1 MLDVDNFKHFNDTW
15 GHPAGDVV
23 LQDLGS
29 FLLRNIRGEDI
40 ASRYGGDEFIIVLPD
55 SSQSVTLER
64 ARLISAFSEQLH
76 FKMEDQVM
84 DPVSFSIGVAT
95 YPADGFSS
103 ISLMRAVDA
112 ALYRA
117 KARRPRPSDISRLIY
132 NSHGLF
138 YLIASINISF
148 LNPR

>member
-1 MLDVDNFKHFNDTW
+1 MNFKHFNDTW

-64 ARLISAFSEQLH
+64 CQ
-76 FKMEDQVM
+76 
-84 DPVSFSIGVAT
+84 
-95 YPADGFSS
+95 
-103 ISLMRAVDA
+103 
-112 ALYRA
+112 
-117 KARRPRPSDISRLIY
+117 
-132 NSHGLF
+132 
-138 YLIASINISF
+138 IN
-148 LNPR
+148 